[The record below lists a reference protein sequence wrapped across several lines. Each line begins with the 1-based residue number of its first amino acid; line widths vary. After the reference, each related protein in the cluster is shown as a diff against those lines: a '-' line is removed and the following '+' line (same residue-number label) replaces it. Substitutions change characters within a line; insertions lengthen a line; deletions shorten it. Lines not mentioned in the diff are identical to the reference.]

1 MRHFAR
7 LVLRLSGWK
16 IRGDFPFQYKKCVV
30 IEAPHTSMW
39 DFVIGWLAFRTLGV
53 QVKFLIKKEMFF
65 WPFGSSLRKLGG
77 IPIDRHRNNRM
88 VATISELFEKHESLY
103 ITITPEG
110 TRKRVEHWKKGF
122 YYIAM
127 HAGVP
132 VVLAYLDYGKKEGGV
147 GPVLW
152 PSGDFQSDWQ
162 IIEAFYRG
170 KTARHPEKFNLS
182 NRCTIQG
189 QSRDAASI

>member
-1 MRHFAR
+1 MRRIAR
-7 LVLRLSGWK
+7 LILRLSGWK
-16 IRGDFPFQYKKCVV
+16 IKGEFPFQYKKSVV

-39 DFVIGWLAFRTLGV
+39 DFVFGWLALRTLGI
-53 QVKFLIKKEMFF
+53 QVKFLIKKEMFV
-65 WPFGSSLRKLGG
+65 WPLGYPLRKLGG

-88 VATISELFEKHESLY
+88 VSYISELFDKHESLY

-110 TRKRVEHWKKGF
+110 TRKKVEHWKKGF

-127 HAGVP
+127 HARVP
-132 VVLAYLDYGKKEGGV
+132 VVLTYLDYGKKEGGV

-162 IIEAFYRG
+162 IIETFYRG
-170 KTARHPEKFNLS
+170 KKARHPERFNLS
-182 NRCTIQG
+182 TG
-189 QSRDAASI
+189 